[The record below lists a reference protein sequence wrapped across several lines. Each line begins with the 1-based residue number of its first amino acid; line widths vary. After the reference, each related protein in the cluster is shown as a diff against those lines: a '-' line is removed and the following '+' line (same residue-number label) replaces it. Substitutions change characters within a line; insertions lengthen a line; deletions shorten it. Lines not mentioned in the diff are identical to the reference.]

1 MDLDV
6 LAINFNNIRSN
17 VARQEGGRRESQ
29 LRTKRQIWRQTET
42 AEPEE

>member
-17 VARQEGGRRESQ
+17 VAISGRRE
-29 LRTKRQIWRQTET
+29 KRESAENKET
-42 AEPEE
+42 NLETNRNR